1 MTALERNCVDDPD
14 IALIAERI
22 DHVIGDAAM
31 LTDTV
36 NCLLLCLTGDC
47 LAELIAAIQPALESF
62 CRSGSNRLGDRLV
75 VKVVFTG
82 LGEKEDMLVTTSAT
96 VFDTLRH
103 GIFLHPDDVVSQ
115 IPSGIAEGKRQHP
128 RNTDHVLRLAAL
140 NFVVE
145 SHSLTVSPFGILG
158 VNEVSLIAFSCVGI
172 GDVEPECPIGTQN
185 APDFCK
191 YFRQTRDIFF
201 RCSLSADL
209 VIHSVITQRVVRRG
223 CYAAVDALIRQRP
236 QNFETVTGVDVIKLY
251 SGLPPSLKIFG
262 ELNQRNTRKA
272 LPFRP
277 DGQ

>member
-1 MTALERNCVDDPD
+1 
-14 IALIAERI
+14 
-22 DHVIGDAAM
+22 
-31 LTDTV
+31 
-36 NCLLLCLTGDC
+36 
-47 LAELIAAIQPALESF
+47 
-62 CRSGSNRLGDRLV
+62 
-75 VKVVFTG
+75 
-82 LGEKEDMLVTTSAT
+82 MLVATSAA

-128 RNTDHVLRLAAL
+128 RNADHVLRLAAL

-145 SHSLTVSPFGILG
+145 SHSLTVSPFGILSI
-158 VNEVSLIAFSCVGI
+158 NEVSLITFSCIGI
-172 GDVEPECPIGTQN
+172 GDVEPERPIRTQN

-191 YFRQTRDIFF
+191 NFRQMRDIFF
-201 RCSLSADL
+201 RCTLSADL

>member
-1 MTALERNCVDDPD
+1 MTALERDCVDDPD

-31 LTDTV
+31 LTDTG
-36 NCLLLCLTGDC
+36 NCLLLCLTGDR
-47 LAELIAAIQPALESF
+47 LAELIAAIQSALESF
-62 CRSGSNRLGDRLV
+62 CRSGSNRLGDCLV

-103 GIFLHPDDVVSQ
+103 GVFFHPDDVVSQ

-128 RNTDHVLRLAAL
+128 WNTDHVLRLAAL
-140 NFVVE
+140 NLVVE
-145 SHSLTVSPFGILG
+145 SHCLTVSPFGILG
-158 VNEVSLIAFSCVGI
+158 VNKVSLIAFSCIGI
-172 GDVEPECPIGTQN
+172 GDVEPERPIGTQN

-191 YFRQTRDIFF
+191 NFRQTRDIFF